1 MTSVPFKKIDH
12 PPRTILVC
20 CMRLIGD
27 VILTTPLIK
36 ILKTAYP
43 DAAIDFLVNKKTG
56 EFLEK
61 DQRVRQVI
69 YSERFDVDRNMH
81 IEGESYVSRIFRQYD
96 MAINLNYA
104 DRGNI
109 AAIMAGRRWRI
120 GFWGGKSFTKNIWK
134 KLFLTHPIE
143 DRPNEHVA
151 YRCKVV
157 ADALGLAA
165 ERLECKVFWDKGDE
179 RQVAEALAGRV
190 ENGRYFVV
198 HPFARGS
205 HKLWRM
211 ERFVEV
217 SDAIAAK
224 YGLQPVWT
232 SSPLPEEIQQLK
244 ATAEACRFRPITVPG
259 VFTLNQMAC
268 LLAGAA
274 FYLGLD
280 TAISHLAATTGIPMV
295 ALYGPTPAVH
305 WAPWDNAVLAEEQR
319 AIAKGKRPFR
329 NIVMLQKDLECV
341 PCGKKGCNDD
351 GEKSRCLLEIE
362 SGQVLEAVDSLLC
375 PLNI

>member
-1 MTSVPFKKIDH
+1 
-12 PPRTILVC
+12 
-20 CMRLIGD
+20 MRLIGD

-61 DQRVRQVI
+61 DPRVRQVI
-69 YSERFDVDRNMH
+69 YSERFDIDRNAH
-81 IEGESYVSRIFRQYD
+81 VEGKSYFSRIFRQYD

-109 AAIMAGRRWRI
+109 AAILAGRRWRV
-120 GFWGGKSFTKNIWK
+120 GFWGGESFTKNIWK
-134 KLFLTHPIE
+134 KLLLTHPIK
-143 DRPNEHVA
+143 DKPNEHIA

-165 ERLECKVFWDKGDE
+165 EKLECKAFWDIEDE
-179 RQVAEALAGRV
+179 RKVASSLIGRV
-190 ENGRYFVV
+190 EGERYFVV
-198 HPFARGS
+198 HPFARGL
-205 HKLWRM
+205 HKFWQM

-224 YGLQPVWT
+224 YRLQPVWT
-232 SSPLPEEIQQLK
+232 SSPLPEEVELLEG
-244 ATAEACRFRPITVPG
+244 AAGTCRHRPITVPG
-259 VFTLNQMAC
+259 SFTLNQMTC
-268 LLAGAA
+268 LLTGAA
-274 FYLGLD
+274 LYVGLD

-295 ALYGPTPAVH
+295 ALYGPTPAVY
-305 WAPWDNAVLAEEQR
+305 WGPWDNAVPAEEQR
-319 AIAKGKRPFR
+319 AIVKGKRPSGH
-329 NIVMLQKDLECV
+329 IVMLQKDWECV

-351 GEKSRCLLEIE
+351 GDKSPCLLEID
-362 SGQVLEAVDSLLC
+362 SGQVLEAVDALLVH
-375 PLNI
+375 